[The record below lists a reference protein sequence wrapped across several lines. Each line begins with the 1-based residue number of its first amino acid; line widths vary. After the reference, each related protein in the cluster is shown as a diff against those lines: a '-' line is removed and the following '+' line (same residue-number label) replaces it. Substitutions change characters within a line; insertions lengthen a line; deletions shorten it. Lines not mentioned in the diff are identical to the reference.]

1 MTLPRG
7 RAVGQSAPATRATAA
22 PTGSSYDGLDD
33 RALVARVTEGDGG
46 ALEALYAR
54 YGRACYGLAR
64 RILTDEQLAQDA
76 VQEVFLTVWRDASR
90 FDASRG
96 GFSTWLL
103 SMTHHKAVDSVRRE
117 ENLRKRRTTADALEH
132 RESDAPRVD
141 DAVWSL
147 LRRERVREVLATLPD
162 PQREALTLAYF
173 GGYTQREIA
182 GLTDTPLGT
191 VKTRMLAWMRRMKES
206 LDGLSNA
213 AGGLEPPHGPPHDPP
228 HPPTAPDQRTS
239 P

>member
-7 RAVGQSAPATRATAA
+7 AAAGSEPPGPPLGRAGARRPGRPLAGRLVCGGDAA
-22 PTGSSYDGLDD
+22 
-33 RALVARVTEGDGG
+33 
-46 ALEALYAR
+46 ALEALYGR

-64 RILTDEQLAQDA
+64 RILTDEQLAQDV
-76 VQEVFLTVWRDASR
+76 VQEVFLAVWRDAGR

-117 ENLRKRRTTADALEH
+117 ENLRKRRTSADVLETT
-132 RESDAPRVD
+132 ESEAPKVD

-147 LRRERVREVLATLPD
+147 VRRERVREALKGLPG
-162 PQREALTLAYF
+162 PQREALALAYF

-182 GLTDTPLGT
+182 GLTATPLGT
-191 VKTRMLAWMRRMKES
+191 VKTRMLAGMRRMKES

-213 AGGLEPPHGPPHDPP
+213 AGGLEPPAGWTSVTDPRG
-228 HPPTAPDQRTS
+228 TT
-239 P
+239 

>member
-1 MTLPRG
+1 MTLPRAQAAG
-7 RAVGQSAPATRATAA
+7 STAPAAGRGT
-22 PTGSSYDGLDD
+22 SSYEGLDD

-46 ALEALYAR
+46 ALEALYGR
-54 YGRACYGLAR
+54 YGRACYALAR

-117 ENLRKRRTTADALEH
+117 ENLRKRRTSADVLETT
-132 RESDAPRVD
+132 EAEAKVD
-141 DAVWSL
+141 DEVWSL
-147 LRRERVREVLATLPD
+147 LRRERVRTVLATLPE
-162 PQREALTLAYF
+162 PQREALVLAYF

-182 GLTDTPLGT
+182 GLTSTPLGT
-191 VKTRMLAWMRRMKES
+191 VKTRMLAGMRRMKDS
-206 LDGLSNA
+206 LDGMSNA
-213 AGGLEPPHGPPHDPP
+213 AVTDTPGPR
-228 HPPTAPDQRTS
+228 TAP
-239 P
+239 

>member
-7 RAVGQSAPATRATAA
+7 AAAGSEPPDRPSAA
-22 PTGSSYDGLDD
+22 PTHADQDD
-33 RALVARVTEGDGG
+33 RSLVALVCGGDAA
-46 ALEALYAR
+46 ALEALYGR

-64 RILTDEQLAQDA
+64 RILTDEQLAQDV
-76 VQEVFLTVWRDASR
+76 VQEVFLAVWRDAGR
-90 FDASRG
+90 FDATRG

-117 ENLRKRRTTADALEH
+117 ENLRKRRTSADVLETT
-132 RESDAPRVD
+132 ESEAPKVD

-147 LRRERVREVLATLPD
+147 VRRERVREALKGLPG
-162 PQREALTLAYF
+162 PQREALALAYF

-182 GLTDTPLGT
+182 GLTATPLGT
-191 VKTRMLAWMRRMKES
+191 VKTRMLAGMRRMKES

-213 AGGLEPPHGPPHDPP
+213 AGGLEPPAGW
-228 HPPTAPDQRTS
+228 TSVTDQRGTT
-239 P
+239 

>member
-7 RAVGQSAPATRATAA
+7 RAAAGSAA
-22 PTGSSYDGLDD
+22 PSSSAEASGPYAGLDD
-33 RALVARVTEGDGG
+33 RALVARVTEGDAG
-46 ALEALYAR
+46 ALEAIYAR

-64 RILTDEQLAQDA
+64 RILVDEQLAQDA
-76 VQEVFLTVWRDASR
+76 VQEVFLTVWKDASR
-90 FDASRG
+90 FDPTRG

-117 ENLRKRRTTADALEH
+117 ENLRKRRTTADGLEF
-132 RESDAPRVD
+132 REDDGPRVD
-141 DAVWSL
+141 DEVWSR
-147 LRRERVREVLATLPD
+147 LRRGRVREALATLPD

-182 GLTDTPLGT
+182 GLTSTPLGT
-191 VKTRMLAWMRRMKES
+191 VKTRMLAGMRRMKDS

-213 AGGLEPPHGPPHDPP
+213 AGGQEPPDPP
-228 HPPTAPDQRTS
+228 STADQRNA

>member
-7 RAVGQSAPATRATAA
+7 RAAG
-22 PTGSSYDGLDD
+22 TGSANPGGATGANEGLDD
-33 RALVARVTEGDGG
+33 RALVARVTEGDAG

-64 RILTDEQLAQDA
+64 RILADEQLAQDA

-90 FDASRG
+90 FDATRG

-117 ENLRKRRTTADALEH
+117 ENLRKRRTTADALEY

-147 LRRERVREVLATLPD
+147 LRRERVREVLATLPE

-173 GGYTQREIA
+173 GGYTQREIS
-182 GLTDTPLGT
+182 GLTGTPLGT
-191 VKTRMLAWMRRMKES
+191 VKTRMLAGMRRMKES

-213 AGGLEPPHGPPHDPP
+213 AGGLEPPDSYGTPS
-228 HPPTAPDQRTS
+228 APDQRNA

>member
-7 RAVGQSAPATRATAA
+7 AAGGSEPPPDHAVTAPSSAAQE
-22 PTGSSYDGLDD
+22 D
-33 RALVARVTEGDGG
+33 RALVLRVCNGDAA
-46 ALEALYAR
+46 ALEALYGR

-64 RILTDEQLAQDA
+64 RILTDEQLAQDV
-76 VQEVFLTVWRDASR
+76 VQEVFLAVWRDASR

-117 ENLRKRRTTADALEH
+117 ENLRKRRTSADVLETT
-132 RESDAPRVD
+132 ESEAPKVD

-147 LRRERVREVLATLPD
+147 VRRERVREALKGLPG
-162 PQREALTLAYF
+162 PQREALALAYF

-182 GLTDTPLGT
+182 GLTATPLGT
-191 VKTRMLAWMRRMKES
+191 VKTRMLAGMRRMKES

-213 AGGLEPPHGPPHDPP
+213 AGGLEPPGSW
-228 HPPTAPDQRTS
+228 PTATDSRGTT
-239 P
+239 

>member
-1 MTLPRG
+1 MTLPRSS
-7 RAVGQSAPATRATAA
+7 RAAAGDVTPGQGAGP
-22 PTGSSYDGLDD
+22 PTLYDGLDD

-64 RILTDEQLAQDA
+64 RILADEQFAQDV
-76 VQEVFLTVWRDASR
+76 VQEVFLTIWRDASR

-117 ENLRKRRTTADALEH
+117 ENLRKRRTTAEALET
-132 RESDAPRVD
+132 RESDTPRVD

-147 LRRERVREVLATLPD
+147 LRRERVREVLATLPA

-182 GLTDTPLGT
+182 GLTATPLGT
-191 VKTRMLAWMRRMKES
+191 VKTRMLAGMRRMKDS

-213 AGGLEPPHGPPHDPP
+213 ADGEEPPHPAPPG
-228 HPPTAPDQRTS
+228 TS
-239 P
+239 PNGDDLRRGP